1 MSIKTI
7 FLDRDG
13 VIDVEKNYLYK
24 IEDFEFIRGVFSTC
38 LYLRKLGYEII
49 IVTNQSGISRNFY
62 SENDFKALT
71 FWMKNK
77 FSANGV
83 EILDV
88 FYCPHSP
95 IENCNCRKPKPGML
109 IKAKNKY
116 CIDMENSWLIG
127 DKEVDISA
135 ANNANIKNH
144 ILVRSGH
151 IIDEKNSNAKY
162 IINSIN
168 DLRQVIVS

>member
-1 MSIKTI
+1 MTIKTI

-13 VIDVEKNYLYK
+13 VINIEKNYLYK
-24 IEDFEFIRGVFSTC
+24 IEDFEFINGVFSTC
-38 LYLRKLGYEII
+38 EYLKELGYEII
-49 IVTNQSGISRNFY
+49 IITNQSGISRNLY
-62 SENDFKALT
+62 SENDFKKLT
-71 FWMKNK
+71 FWMRGQ

-88 FYCPHSP
+88 FYCPHLPTEKCS
-95 IENCNCRKPKPGML
+95 CRKPEPGML
-109 IKAKNKY
+109 IEARIKY
-116 CIDMENSWLIG
+116 NIDMENSWLIG

-135 ANNANIKNH
+135 AINANITNS

-151 IIDEKNSNAKY
+151 KLDEKSSKAKY

-168 DLRQVIVS
+168 DLREVIFS